1 MAIRSNLYVKRLSIS
16 FFTKYLACF
25 SYLLDDFTP
34 EMGIQHVKCTTQY
47 SSSPCIPEIMT
58 HINHIARFS
67 QSKI

>member
-1 MAIRSNLYVKRLSIS
+1 MAICSYLYMKRFSIS
-16 FFTKYLACF
+16 FTKYLACF
-25 SYLLDDFTP
+25 SYLWDDFTP
-34 EMGIQHVKCTTQY
+34 EMGIQHVKCTAQY